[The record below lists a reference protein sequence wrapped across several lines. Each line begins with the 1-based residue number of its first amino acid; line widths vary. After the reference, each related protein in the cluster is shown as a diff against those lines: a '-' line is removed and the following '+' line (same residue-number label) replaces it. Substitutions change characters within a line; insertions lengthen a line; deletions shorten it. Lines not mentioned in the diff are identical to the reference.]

1 MKRIIFC
8 LLSVIL
14 LFPLFSQGVKEEDLG
29 VIKDEIMTS
38 RPYVYSSIPL
48 TFEREDEIV
57 KNEILNRDIDD
68 VSSSLTVKYSSLDG
82 NATVEYSSTYLYY
95 SLFLLDD
102 NVELKVT
109 EDGVSLYLNNELVGE
124 KTLSDNILLFEKALS
139 DITQILSYPDNFK
152 VTEIKKYYGENW
164 ETTLCWPLEEREIKV
179 EIEYIDTNNSLWFIS
194 GNIEKDKINDTF
206 TPLNI
211 FSTPYFVL
219 NEVKKDGEV
228 RNKGLW

>member
-8 LLSVIL
+8 LLSIIL

-68 VSSSLTVKYSSLDG
+68 VSSSLIVKYSSLDG

-164 ETTLCWPLEEREIKV
+164 ETTLYWPLEEREIKV
-179 EIEYIDTNNSLWFIS
+179 EIEYIDTNDSLWFIS
-194 GNIEKDKINDTF
+194 GNIEKDKIKDTF

-211 FSTPYFVL
+211 FSTPYFIL
-219 NEVKKDGEV
+219 NEVKEDGEV

>member
-68 VSSSLTVKYSSLDG
+68 VSSSLIVKYSSLDG

-109 EDGVSLYLNNELVGE
+109 EEGVSLYLNNELVGE

-164 ETTLCWPLEEREIKV
+164 ETVLYWPLEEREIKV
-179 EIEYIDTNNSLWFIS
+179 EIEYIDTNDSLWFIS
-194 GNIEKDKINDTF
+194 GNIEKDKIKDTF

-219 NEVKKDGEV
+219 NEVKKDGEE

>member
-102 NVELKVT
+102 IVELKVT

-124 KTLSDNILLFEKALS
+124 KTLSDNILLFEEALS

-179 EIEYIDTNNSLWFIS
+179 EIEYIDTNDSLWFIS
-194 GNIEKDKINDTF
+194 GNIEKDKIKDTF

-211 FSTPYFVL
+211 FSTPYFIL
-219 NEVKKDGEV
+219 NEVKKDGEE
-228 RNKGLW
+228 RNKRLW

>member
-68 VSSSLTVKYSSLDG
+68 VSSSLIVKYSSLDG

-95 SLFLLDD
+95 SLFLLGDY
-102 NVELKVT
+102 VELKVT

-139 DITQILSYPDNFK
+139 DIKQILSYPDNFK

-164 ETTLCWPLEEREIKV
+164 ETTLYWPLEEREIKV
-179 EIEYIDTNNSLWFIS
+179 EIEYIDTNDSLWFIS
-194 GNIEKDKINDTF
+194 GNIEKDKIKDTF

-219 NEVKKDGEV
+219 NEVKKDGEM

>member
-68 VSSSLTVKYSSLDG
+68 VSSSLIVKYSSLDG
-82 NATVEYSSTYLYY
+82 NATVEYSWTYLY
-95 SLFLLDD
+95 
-102 NVELKVT
+102 
-109 EDGVSLYLNNELVGE
+109 
-124 KTLSDNILLFEKALS
+124 
-139 DITQILSYPDNFK
+139 
-152 VTEIKKYYGENW
+152 
-164 ETTLCWPLEEREIKV
+164 
-179 EIEYIDTNNSLWFIS
+179 
-194 GNIEKDKINDTF
+194 
-206 TPLNI
+206 
-211 FSTPYFVL
+211 
-219 NEVKKDGEV
+219 
-228 RNKGLW
+228 

>member
-109 EDGVSLYLNNELVGE
+109 QEGVSLYLNNELVGE
-124 KTLSDNILLFEKALS
+124 KTLSDNILLFEEALS

-164 ETTLCWPLEEREIKV
+164 ETTLYWPLEEREIKV

-194 GNIEKDKINDTF
+194 GNIEKDKIKDTF

-211 FSTPYFVL
+211 FSTPYFIL
-219 NEVKKDGEV
+219 NEVKKDGEE

>member
-68 VSSSLTVKYSSLDG
+68 VSSSLIVKYSSLDG

-102 NVELKVT
+102 IVELKVT
-109 EDGVSLYLNNELVGE
+109 QDGVSLYLNNELVGE
-124 KTLSDNILLFEKALS
+124 KTLSDNILLFEEALS

-164 ETTLCWPLEEREIKV
+164 ETTLCWSLEEREINV
-179 EIEYIDTNNSLWFIS
+179 EIEYIDTNDSLWFIS

-219 NEVKKDGEV
+219 NEVKKDGEE
-228 RNKGLW
+228 RKKGLW

>member
-29 VIKDEIMTS
+29 VIKDEIITS

-68 VSSSLTVKYSSLDG
+68 VSSSLIVRYSSLDG

-109 EDGVSLYLNNELVGE
+109 EEGVSLYLNNELVGE
-124 KTLSDNILLFEKALS
+124 KTLSDNILLFEEALS
-139 DITQILSYPDNFK
+139 DITHILSYPDNFK

-164 ETTLCWPLEEREIKV
+164 ETTLYWPLEEREIKV
-179 EIEYIDTNNSLWFIS
+179 VIEYIDTNDSLWFIS
-194 GNIEKDKINDTF
+194 GNIEKDKIKDTF

>member
-102 NVELKVT
+102 NVELKVM

-124 KTLSDNILLFEKALS
+124 KTLSDNILLFEEALS

-219 NEVKKDGEV
+219 NEVKKDDEV

>member
-102 NVELKVT
+102 NVELKVM

-124 KTLSDNILLFEKALS
+124 KTLSDNILLFEEALS

-164 ETTLCWPLEEREIKV
+164 ETALCWPLEEREIKV

-219 NEVKKDGEV
+219 NEVKKDDEV

>member
-1 MKRIIFC
+1 MR
-8 LLSVIL
+8 LT
-14 LFPLFSQGVKEEDLG
+14 PMRYKEFTWPHNP
-29 VIKDEIMTS
+29 EI
-38 RPYVYSSIPL
+38 Y
-48 TFEREDEIV
+48 
-57 KNEILNRDIDD
+57 
-68 VSSSLTVKYSSLDG
+68 
-82 NATVEYSSTYLYY
+82 TVEYRRQMAAHKVPFGRCVLQDLGYTYRVLKGEGVFTGDDAYRQFQELTAVFQE
-95 SLFLLDD
+95 SGPGLLVHPVWQAERAYF
-102 NVELKVT
+102 VELKVT
-109 EDGVSLYLNNELVGE
+109 EEGVSLYLNNELVGK

-179 EIEYIDTNNSLWFIS
+179 EIEYIDTNDSLWFIS

-219 NEVKKDGEV
+219 NEVKKDGEE

>member
-8 LLSVIL
+8 LLSIIL

-152 VTEIKKYYGENW
+152 ITEIKKYYGENW
-164 ETTLCWPLEEREIKV
+164 ETALYWPLEEREIKV
-179 EIEYIDTNNSLWFIS
+179 EIEYIDTNDSLWFIS
-194 GNIEKDKINDTF
+194 GNIEKDKIKDTF

-211 FSTPYFVL
+211 FSTP
-219 NEVKKDGEV
+219 
-228 RNKGLW
+228 

>member
-152 VTEIKKYYGENW
+152 VIEIKKYYGENW
-164 ETTLCWPLEEREIKV
+164 ETTLYWPLEEREIKV
-179 EIEYIDTNNSLWFIS
+179 EIEYIDTNDSLWFIS
-194 GNIEKDKINDTF
+194 GNIEKDKIKDTF

-219 NEVKKDGEV
+219 NEVTKDGEV

>member
-68 VSSSLTVKYSSLDG
+68 VSSSLIVKYSSLDG

-124 KTLSDNILLFEKALS
+124 KTLSDNILLFEEALS

-194 GNIEKDKINDTF
+194 GHIEKDKIKDTF
-206 TPLNI
+206 SPLNI
-211 FSTPYFVL
+211 FVAPYFVL
-219 NEVKKDGEV
+219 EDVKKNGEE
-228 RNKGLW
+228 RDRRLW